1 MSTVKVLA
9 GKLGVSDRTIRNHQK
24 DGYVLVLDD
33 SSKIDIEKSVHAFVK
48 YQSEKLRQ
56 MKAQKGRDLSGNS
69 GSTEEPKNID
79 DWKAE
84 KEKQGAIKLQLQ
96 NEKDMGESVPVEAI
110 LELYNGPLSL
120 VKNDLIDLSNQI
132 QKRLLLDPESVKII
146 DNLVREA
153 LEGLN
158 KKGADELQPLIREII
173 ERYSKYY
180 SAATEDADNSMG
192 DD

>member
-24 DGYVLVLDD
+24 DGYALVFND
-33 SSKIDIEKSVHAFVK
+33 SNKVDVEKSIHAFVK

-56 MKAQKGRDLSGNS
+56 MKAQKGRDLSVTSGN
-69 GSTEEPKNID
+69 TEQPKNID

-84 KEKQGAIKLQLQ
+84 KEKQAAIKLQLQ
-96 NEKDMGESVPVEAI
+96 NEKDMGELVPVEAI

-146 DNLVREA
+146 DNLVRES

-158 KKGADELQPLIREII
+158 KKGADELQPLIQEII
-173 ERYSKYY
+173 ERHSKYY
-180 SAATEDADNSMG
+180 STANEDIDNSMG